1 MAGVNPDYTNARS
14 ADGPTVYAWLIARIP
29 LRSRLLKDDSLS
41 KIARSWRQP
50 CNGSKERLV
59 AVEILDRWLTPVGIH
74 LSELPDECWRWTPPR
89 IVRRDECEAVC
100 SEWLD
105 GTPARVLARRYG
117 VDRATVAAW
126 VDDLRYLRDLTRMDE
141 PKGQQADGHGE
152 PVVPHPDR
160 AGRNGRPAEPPAPP
174 TISSQAPVA
183 DLEGVAA

>member
-152 PVVPHPDR
+152 PVPHPDR